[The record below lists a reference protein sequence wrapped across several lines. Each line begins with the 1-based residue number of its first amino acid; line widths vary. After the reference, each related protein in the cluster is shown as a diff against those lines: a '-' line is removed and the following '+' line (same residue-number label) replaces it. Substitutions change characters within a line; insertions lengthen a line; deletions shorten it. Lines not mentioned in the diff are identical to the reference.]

1 MKVVV
6 LQLLNKIGLGSFFFS
21 FFLFFEKNW
30 IGFSVLRVEMELL
43 VSALTKFGINDNW
56 KPYIIFNDS

>member
-6 LQLLNKIGLGSFFFS
+6 LQLLNKIGLGSFFF
-21 FFLFFEKNW
+21 FFFEKNW